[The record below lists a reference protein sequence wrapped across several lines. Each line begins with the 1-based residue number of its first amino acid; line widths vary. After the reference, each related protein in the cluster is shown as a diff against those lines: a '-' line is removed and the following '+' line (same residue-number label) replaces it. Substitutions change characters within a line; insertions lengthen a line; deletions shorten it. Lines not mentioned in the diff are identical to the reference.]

1 MTAEESGIDK
11 ARAARERQEELLA
24 EVKAQ
29 RPEVRQ
35 IKEQA
40 VRLRKQNNFAELM
53 MAATR
58 RTA

>member
-1 MTAEESGIDK
+1 MTDENGIAK
-11 ARAARERQEELLA
+11 ARAARERQEQLLA
-24 EVKAQ
+24 EVQAQ

-40 VRLRKQNNFAELM
+40 VLLRKQNNFAELM

>member
-1 MTAEESGIDK
+1 MTDENGIEK
-11 ARAARERQEELLA
+11 ARAARKRQEELLI
-24 EVKAQ
+24 ELTAQ

-40 VRLRKQNNFAELM
+40 VRLRKQNNFAELI

>member
-1 MTAEESGIDK
+1 VTEQSGVDK
-11 ARAARERQEELLA
+11 ARAARERQEKILA
-24 EVKAQ
+24 EVTKQ
-29 RPEVRQ
+29 RPEVRE

-40 VRLRKQNNFAELM
+40 IRLRTQNNFAQLM

>member
-1 MTAEESGIDK
+1 MTEESGIDK
-11 ARAARERQEELLA
+11 ARAARKRQEELLA
-24 EVKAQ
+24 EVTQQ
-29 RPEVRQ
+29 RREVRE

-40 VRLRKQNNFAELM
+40 LDLRRQNNFAALM